1 MAKGKDRGGREA
13 KKPKK
18 DKKAKAAPVRTT
30 VIPQPER
37 HTTPAADDAK

>member
-1 MAKGKDRGGREA
+1 VGKGKDRGGREA

-37 HTTPAADDAK
+37 HNAPAESDK

>member
-1 MAKGKDRGGREA
+1 MGNKNKSGREA

-37 HTTPAADDAK
+37 HTAPAADSDK